1 MGLIRF
7 QDVTK
12 QFGGR
17 VVLDGVSVE
26 ISSSEHV
33 GLVGPN
39 GAGKS
44 TLLRLINGTLTPDIG
59 SVTLSKGM
67 HVGTL
72 EQEPRM
78 DPTATLHD
86 EVLSVFAEVLALE
99 ARMEALT
106 QEIAAAGAGG
116 AEVELLLAE
125 YDRVRERFETAG
137 GYRYES
143 RLGEILGGLGFG
155 PADAKLPVSALSG
168 GQRCRAAL
176 AKLLLD
182 ESEFLLLDEP
192 TNHLDIDAVRWLEKF
207 LAGHH
212 GGALIISHDRYL
224 LDRACDRILEIDRGR
239 VISYPG
245 NYSNF
250 VRTRDTRRLTQQRE
264 FEKDREFIEK
274 ERDFIARHMG
284 SQRTAEAR
292 GRRTRL
298 ERRIRDGEFEL
309 DRPHE
314 AQTLR
319 LRFGDGRADPAAGHT
334 ILEIKGLSKGY
345 DGRPLFDDLT
355 LRLDASRR
363 LGITGPNG
371 VGKTTL
377 LNILTGRTK
386 ADRGEFALSRHATLG
401 WFGQDARELDP
412 DITIVQALTEVRPD
426 LTEATARSLAGG
438 FLFSG
443 EDAFKT
449 IGQLS
454 GGEQSRVRLLRLMLG
469 NPNVLIL
476 DEPTNHLDIASR
488 EVLEAALC
496 DFTGTII
503 AVSHDRYFLDRVCG
517 QLLVLR
523 PDGWALHRGNYT
535 TYIESLEAAA
545 AGASDQ
551 RSAGGV
557 RGGGDGRGVDRVR
570 GEGDAK
576 GLGGLAARDDAA
588 DRDSRGSDRASDDM
602 GRRAATRG
610 GGGGGTQGGGASG
623 GSAGGT
629 GGGSAAG
636 TGGGGSGGA
645 RPRRVNPQA
654 RKSRFA
660 AMSTPE
666 LEAFI
671 ETQEQRIAELNERF
685 GDPALY
691 QDRDAASR
699 LEAEL
704 HAARGELEQAEEEW
718 AGR

>member
-44 TLLRLINGTLTPDIG
+44 TLVRLINGTIPPDIG

-78 DPTATLHD
+78 NPAATLHD
-86 EVLSVFAEVLALE
+86 EVLSVFADVLALE
-99 ARMEALT
+99 ARMEQLT
-106 QEIAAAGAGG
+106 QEIAAAGESGNDA
-116 AEVELLLAE
+116 AALLTE

-143 RLGEILGGLGFG
+143 RLGEILGGLGFR
-155 PADAKLPVSALSG
+155 PEDAGLPVQALSG

-239 VISYPG
+239 VLSYPG

-250 VRTRDTRRLTQQRE
+250 VRTRETRRLTQQRE
-264 FEKDREFIEK
+264 FEKDRDFIES
-274 ERDFIARHMG
+274 ERDFIARHIG

-309 DRPHE
+309 ARPNE
-314 AQTLR
+314 AQTLK
-319 LRFGDGRADPAAGHT
+319 LRFGDGRADPATGHT
-334 ILEIKGLSKGY
+334 ILEVKELTKGY
-345 DGRPLFDDLT
+345 ETRPLFAELS
-355 LRLDASRR
+355 LRLDAGQR

-377 LNILTGRTK
+377 LNILAGRIR
-386 ADRGEFALSRHATLG
+386 ADRGEFVFSRHATVG
-401 WFGQDARELDP
+401 YFGQDARDLDP
-412 DITIVQALTEVRPD
+412 QLTIVQTLTQLRPD
-426 LTEATARSLAGG
+426 LNEAAARSLAGR

-454 GGEQSRVRLLRLMLG
+454 GGEQSRVRLLRLMLDS
-469 NPNVLIL
+469 PNVLIL

-488 EVLEAALC
+488 EVLEEALA
-496 DFTGTII
+496 DFSGTII
-503 AVSHDRYFLDRVCG
+503 AVSHDRYFLDRICG

-523 PDGWALHRGNYT
+523 PDGWTLHRGNYT

-545 AGASDQ
+545 AGVGDGEARATGAAV
-551 RSAGGV
+551 RSAAATGGAAGEPV
-557 RGGGDGRGVDRVR
+557 RGGTDC
-570 GEGDAK
+570 
-576 GLGGLAARDDAA
+576 
-588 DRDSRGSDRASDDM
+588 
-602 GRRAATRG
+602 
-610 GGGGGTQGGGASG
+610 
-623 GSAGGT
+623 
-629 GGGSAAG
+629 
-636 TGGGGSGGA
+636 A

-666 LEAFI
+666 LESFI
-671 ETQEQRIAELNERF
+671 EQQERRIAGLNERF

-691 QDRDAASR
+691 QDREAAGR

-704 HAARGELEQAEEEW
+704 AAARGELEQAEQEW